1 MEIKHIHEVALRLRN
16 EPQLAPFKEWL
27 MSEREKVR
35 NHLEDADERV
45 VKILQG
51 ESRTLTRILD
61 LIEDAP
67 SVLGK
72 RQRG

>member
-16 EPQLAPFKEWL
+16 EPQLAPFKGWL
-27 MSEREKVR
+27 EAEREKTR
-35 NHLEDADERV
+35 DHLEDADDRV

-51 ESRTLTRILD
+51 EARMLTRILN

-67 SVLGK
+67 SVLDKK
-72 RQRG
+72 RG